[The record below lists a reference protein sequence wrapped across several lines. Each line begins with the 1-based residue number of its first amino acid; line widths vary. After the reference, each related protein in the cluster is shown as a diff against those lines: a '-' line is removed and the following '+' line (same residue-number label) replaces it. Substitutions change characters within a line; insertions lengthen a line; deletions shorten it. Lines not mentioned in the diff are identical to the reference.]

1 MPNEFRGR
9 EPAKESHGEVVG
21 AAIVGSKLL
30 CEVVECVK
38 AVAGIKAFLTLPA
51 VALHLSV
58 VARGVRPR
66 KSILREHPK
75 DHIRIKQTIKHKFGE
90 GSFGSGLGFV
100 LLDHSQGKFAQQ
112 IQVFLNGFV
121 GNAQII
127 FFKVNI
133 QQPVHGFHGPFHPGM
148 VKQALRRKRSA
159 GNIIMPL

>member
-1 MPNEFRGR
+1 M
-9 EPAKESHGEVVG
+9 S
-21 AAIVGSKLL
+21 
-30 CEVVECVK
+30 
-38 AVAGIKAFLTLPA
+38 
-51 VALHLSV
+51 
-58 VARGVRPR
+58 PR

-75 DHIRIKQTIKHKFGE
+75 DHIRNKQTIKHKFGE

-159 GNIIMPL
+159 GNIIMPLRVLARLCLKFRMDRSYTGKMIPLGLLR